1 MSYINHLNKY
11 LAYTPAFFK
20 VKNIVN
26 SHKIDHA
33 AFRHLKSP
41 VISGKYNIQPEKYT
55 FPTFNATA
63 RWYKQTSNTQDIL
76 IPRLFVSTYM
86 GRNVPLISSYVEYQD
101 INEQN
106 SYLAWTVLFEGHINH
121 LALIVDDIE
130 LATEK
135 CIQSGIKMNEDGGL
149 YKVSNDKLLIQTAT
163 IADYI
168 QYTFADGKTEY
179 IPYTFVE
186 LIQRKRDGFEQDNAK
201 RIFTS
206 TKLV

>member
-1 MSYINHLNKY
+1 MSYIKHLNKY

-20 VKNIVN
+20 VKDII
-26 SHKIDHA
+26 SSGKIDHA
-33 AFRHLKSP
+33 AFRYLKSP
-41 VISGKYNIQPEKYT
+41 VISQEYKIQQDKYT

-63 RWYKQTSNTQDIL
+63 RWYKHINTSE

-86 GRNVPLISSYVEYQD
+86 GRNVPLISSYAEYQS

-106 SYLAWTVLFEGHINH
+106 SYLAWTILFEGHINH
-121 LALIVDDIE
+121 LALLVDDIE

-163 IADYI
+163 IADHI